1 MEGTTMSRIDLD
13 SFQNF
18 HRTGQIRPDADPV
31 RLVEMGLDYAT
42 RGSGWK
48 AYVRLVADRLAK
60 FECTPEVD
68 PAYAVSARILDHSVD
83 RLFEI
88 GWQPAE
94 LAHATRKM
102 VGGAAGMLVVEAIA
116 THAGRSAALTN
127 APDSWREQLI
137 DLKIDSTAGVSVER
151 LRRWCAR
158 PRVSTS
164 DSWNTVLTV
173 LGHTTSLGSLDKL
186 VPIPS
191 QWSSVRSS
199 AAPSSARKSGVS
211 DPKMLGKIRGLL
223 AKAESTQFPAEAEA
237 FSAKAQDLM
246 TRYAIGHALLESDN
260 PRGSIGDVTTR
271 RILVDSPYSEAK
283 SLLLHSVYEANGAR
297 TLWYKRFALVNIVG
311 LEVDLDLCELLFTSL
326 LVQSSRALDELAE
339 SPEARGRSFR
349 KSFLIAYAHRIGQ
362 RLLEARERA
371 TKAASEHHGSA
382 LLPILAER
390 SDAVNKAFTA
400 MYPSTT
406 EVRIEARDHAGR
418 RAGRAAAERADL
430 TGGRERIDKSD
441 LAS

>member
-1 MEGTTMSRIDLD
+1 MSRIDLD

-68 PAYAVSARILDHSVD
+68 PAYAVSARILDLSVD

-94 LAHATRKM
+94 LPHATRKM
-102 VGGAAGMLVVEAIA
+102 AGGAAGMLVVEAIA
-116 THAGRSAALTN
+116 THAGRSSALTN

-151 LRRWCAR
+151 LRMWCAR

-199 AAPSSARKSGVS
+199 PAPSSAHKSGVS
-211 DPKMLGKIRGLL
+211 DSMMLGKIRGLL
-223 AKAESTQFPAEAEA
+223 ATAESTQFPAEAEA

-246 TRYAIGHALLESDN
+246 TRYAIDHALLESDN

-283 SLLLHSVYEANGAR
+283 SLLLHSVCEANGAR

>member
-1 MEGTTMSRIDLD
+1 MSRIDLD

>member
-1 MEGTTMSRIDLD
+1 MSRIDLD

-116 THAGRSAALTN
+116 THAGRSSALTN

-158 PRVSTS
+158 PRISTS

-199 AAPSSARKSGVS
+199 PTPSSAHKSGVS

-246 TRYAIGHALLESDN
+246 TRYAIDHALLESDN

-271 RILVDSPYSEAK
+271 RILVDSQ
-283 SLLLHSVYEANGAR
+283 
-297 TLWYKRFALVNIVG
+297 I
-311 LEVDLDLCELLFTSL
+311 
-326 LVQSSRALDELAE
+326 
-339 SPEARGRSFR
+339 
-349 KSFLIAYAHRIGQ
+349 
-362 RLLEARERA
+362 
-371 TKAASEHHGSA
+371 
-382 LLPILAER
+382 
-390 SDAVNKAFTA
+390 
-400 MYPSTT
+400 
-406 EVRIEARDHAGR
+406 
-418 RAGRAAAERADL
+418 GRAHV
-430 TGGRERIDKSD
+430 
-441 LAS
+441 

>member
-1 MEGTTMSRIDLD
+1 
-13 SFQNF
+13 
-18 HRTGQIRPDADPV
+18 
-31 RLVEMGLDYAT
+31 MGLDYAT

-116 THAGRSAALTN
+116 THAGRSSALTN

-137 DLKIDSTAGVSVER
+137 DLKIDSAAGVSVER

-211 DPKMLGKIRGLL
+211 DPKVLGKIRGLL

-246 TRYAIGHALLESDN
+246 TRYAIDHALLESDN

-283 SLLLHSVYEANGAR
+283 SLLLHSVCEANGAR

>member
-1 MEGTTMSRIDLD
+1 MSRIDLD

-42 RGSGWK
+42 RGSGRK

-116 THAGRSAALTN
+116 THAGRSSALTN

-137 DLKIDSTAGVSVER
+137 DLKIDSTAGVSVDR

-199 AAPSSARKSGVS
+199 PAPSSARKSGVS
-211 DPKMLGKIRGLL
+211 DSKMLGKIRGLL

-246 TRYAIGHALLESDN
+246 TRYAINHALLESDN

-283 SLLLHSVYEANGAR
+283 SLLLHSVCEANGAR

>member
-1 MEGTTMSRIDLD
+1 MSRIDLD

-18 HRTGQIRPDADPV
+18 YRTGQIWPDADPV
-31 RLVEMGLDYAT
+31 HLVEMGLDYAT

-48 AYVRLVADRLAK
+48 AYIRLVADRLAK
-60 FECTPEVD
+60 FDSSTEVD
-68 PAYAVSARILDHSVD
+68 PAYAVSARILDHAID

-102 VGGAAGMLVVEAIA
+102 VGGAAGVLLVEAIA
-116 THAGRSAALTN
+116 THTGRFSALTM

-137 DLKIDSTAGVSVER
+137 DLKVDPTAGMTVER
-151 LRRWCAR
+151 LRWWCSR
-158 PRVSTS
+158 PRVSAS
-164 DSWNTVLTV
+164 DAWNTVLIV

-199 AAPSSARKSGVS
+199 PTSSPIGRIGVS
-211 DPKMLGKIRGLL
+211 DPKMLAKIRGLL

-246 TRYAIGHALLESDN
+246 TRFAIDHALLEADN
-260 PRGSIGDVTTR
+260 PRGLIGDVTTR
-271 RILVDSPYSEAK
+271 RIMVDSPYSDAK
-283 SLLLHSVYEANGAR
+283 SLLLHSVCEANGAR

-311 LEVDLDLCELLFTSL
+311 LPVDLDLCELLYTSL

-339 SPEARGRSFR
+339 SPQARGRSFR

-371 TKAASEHHGSA
+371 TTAASEQHGSA
-382 LLPILAER
+382 LVPILAER
-390 SDAVNKAFTA
+390 SHAVNKAFTA

>member
-1 MEGTTMSRIDLD
+1 MSRIDLD

-18 HRTGQIRPDADPV
+18 HRTGQIWPDADPV

-102 VGGAAGMLVVEAIA
+102 VGVAAGMLVVEAIA
-116 THAGRSAALTN
+116 THAGRSSALTN
-127 APDSWREQLI
+127 APESWREQLI

-164 DSWNTVLTV
+164 DSWNTVFAV

-246 TRYAIGHALLESDN
+246 TRYAIDHALLESDN

-283 SLLLHSVYEANGAR
+283 SLLLHSVCEANGAR

>member
-1 MEGTTMSRIDLD
+1 MSRIDLD

-18 HRTGQIRPDADPV
+18 HRTGQIWPDADPV

-48 AYVRLVADRLAK
+48 AYVRLVADCLAK

-68 PAYAVSARILDHSVD
+68 PAYAVSARILDLSVD

-102 VGGAAGMLVVEAIA
+102 AGGAAGMLVVEAIA
-116 THAGRSAALTN
+116 THAGRSSALTN

-151 LRRWCAR
+151 LRMWCAR

-199 AAPSSARKSGVS
+199 PAPSSAHKSGVS

-246 TRYAIGHALLESDN
+246 TRYAIDHALLESDN

-283 SLLLHSVYEANGAR
+283 SLLLHSVCEANGAR

>member
-1 MEGTTMSRIDLD
+1 MSRIDLD
-13 SFQNF
+13 SLQDF
-18 HRTGQIRPDADPV
+18 HRTGQIWPDADPV
-31 RLVEMGLDYAT
+31 HLVEIGLDYAT
-42 RGSGWK
+42 RGPGWK

-68 PAYAVSARILDHSVD
+68 PAYAASARILDHSVD

-102 VGGAAGMLVVEAIA
+102 IGSVAGVLLVEAIA
-116 THAGRSAALTN
+116 THTERSSALTN

-151 LRRWCAR
+151 LRRWCSR

-164 DSWNTVLTV
+164 DCWNTVLTV

-199 AAPSSARKSGVS
+199 PTPSATHKSGVS
-211 DPKMLGKIRGLL
+211 DPKMLAKIRGLL
-223 AKAESTQFPAEAEA
+223 AKAESTQFAAEAEA

-246 TRYAIGHALLESDN
+246 TRYAIDHALLESDN

-283 SLLLHSVYEANGAR
+283 SLLLHSVCEANGAR

-311 LEVDLDLCELLFTSL
+311 LPVDLDLCELLFTSL

-349 KSFLIAYAHRIGQ
+349 KSFLIAYAHRVGQ

-371 TKAASEHHGSA
+371 TKSASEHHGSA
-382 LLPILAER
+382 LVPVLAER
-390 SDAVNKAFTA
+390 SQAVNKAFTA

-406 EVRIEARDHAGR
+406 EVRIEARDQAGR
-418 RAGRAAAERADL
+418 RAGRSAAERANL
-430 TGGRERIDKSD
+430 TGGRERLDKSD

>member
-1 MEGTTMSRIDLD
+1 MSRIDLN
-13 SFQNF
+13 SFQNI

-60 FECTPEVD
+60 LECTPEVD

-102 VGGAAGMLVVEAIA
+102 VGGAAGLLVVEAVA
-116 THAGRSAALTN
+116 THAGRSSALTN

-173 LGHTTSLGSLDKL
+173 LGHSTSLGSLDKL

-199 AAPSSARKSGVS
+199 PAPSSAHKSGVS

-246 TRYAIGHALLESDN
+246 TRYAIDHALLESDN

-283 SLLLHSVYEANGAR
+283 SLLLHSVCEANGAR

>member
-1 MEGTTMSRIDLD
+1 MSRIDLD
-13 SFQNF
+13 SFQNI

-60 FECTPEVD
+60 LECTPEVD

-102 VGGAAGMLVVEAIA
+102 VGGAAGLLVVEAVA
-116 THAGRSAALTN
+116 THAGRSSALTN

-199 AAPSSARKSGVS
+199 PTPSSARKSGVS

-246 TRYAIGHALLESDN
+246 TRYAIDHALLESDN

-283 SLLLHSVYEANGAR
+283 SLLLHSVCEANGAR

-326 LVQSSRALDELAE
+326 LVQSSRALDELDE

-349 KSFLIAYAHRIGQ
+349 RSFLIAYAHRIGQ
-362 RLLEARERA
+362 RLLVARERA

-406 EVRIEARDHAGR
+406 EVRIGARDHAGR